1 MADMTIGFVGGGEG
15 ALKLLRH
22 FRKLGFEVGGVMDI
36 APEAPAMAEAVLVSH
51 RPAGPRPRPA
61 RGRPPHLQVR

>member
-1 MADMTIGFVGGGEG
+1 MADMKIGFVGGGEG

-36 APEAPAMAEAVLVSH
+36 APEAPAMAEARRHHIPTFMRLED
-51 RPAGPRPRPA
+51 
-61 RGRPPHLQVR
+61 LLF